1 MNKIDDKIVA
11 GVVRQEEKD
20 RRALAIKSSKIIEQM
35 SEEERLSALAA
46 LLDWRRDDGKIL
58 AFRGR
63 MGPSPSYVSSVPL
76 SWVASHVKFAG
87 VLPVL
92 ASITDSRSKAVNI
105 KKIPRYAADADHIMQ
120 RRPDWTRQMPMSVYL
135 AAWERRKFPPL
146 LVVGYQEWVNDKESK
161 NWRNNQ
167 ATCESVVTRPLGHD
181 MCELTVDE
189 NTTFYALDGQHRL
202 MAILG
207 LQTLIDE
214 KNLPKYD
221 ADKNRKKK
229 GDVVISQIAQAIH
242 RQGGKKLNDNAV
254 LKKLKEIMGEE
265 SVGIEIIPAAVK
277 GEKHEEAKFR
287 LRSVFVDVNENA
299 KKPTTGESILLD
311 ERNGFRV
318 VARRVMVNNRLLHG
332 RVYWKMRNLPKT
344 SNDYTTLATVAD
356 IAESYL
362 GHIEFSDWKNM
373 LIPSNKQSGHVRP
386 MYEVVIRAGE
396 EMLDQYFTALESL
409 PSHARMI
416 NEKDFPPSY
425 FRSKDDHILFR
436 PIAQMALAEAC
447 AIMRWEHGETLN
459 AIVSELTLQ
468 ENSGQLKLQKHE
480 APWCGVIWDP
490 RKEVMLKT
498 VGARALCMRL
508 FLYLLGGDV
517 DENKL
522 QKDFAESRETYGEN
536 PILPDRWR

>member
-1 MNKIDDKIVA
+1 MS
-11 GVVRQEEKD
+11 EK
-20 RRALAIKSSKIIEQM
+20 SEKIIRQM
-35 SEEERLSALAA
+35 SKEERLSTLAT

-92 ASITDSRSKAVNI
+92 ASITDSQSKAVNI
-105 KKIPRYAADADHIMQ
+105 KKISRDSTDADHIMQ

-146 LVVGYQEWVNDKESK
+146 LAVGYQKWVDDIESK
-161 NWRNNQ
+161 NWRNSQ
-167 ATCESVVTRPLGHD
+167 ATRESVVTQPLGHD
-181 MCELTVDE
+181 MCELTVDK

-207 LQTLIDE
+207 LQTLIDQE
-214 KNLPKYD
+214 ELPKYD
-221 ADKNRKKK
+221 ADKNLQKT
-229 GDVVISQIAQAIH
+229 GSVVISQIAQAIH
-242 RQGGKKLNDNAV
+242 RQGGEKLDNDAV
-254 LKKLKEIMGEE
+254 LKRLRKIMGE

-277 GEKHEEAKFR
+277 GEKHEEARFR
-287 LRSVFVDVNENA
+287 LRSIFVDVNENA
-299 KKPTTGESILLD
+299 KKPTKGESILLD

-318 VARRVMVNNRLLHG
+318 VARRVMVNNRLLNG

-344 SNDYTTLATVAD
+344 SDDYTTLATIAD
-356 IAESYL
+356 IAEAYL
-362 GHIEFSDWKNM
+362 GYKEFSEWKNM

-386 MYEVVIRAGE
+386 MYEVIIRAGE

-416 NEKDFPPSY
+416 NEEDFSPSY
-425 FRSKDDHILFR
+425 FRGRDDHILFR

-447 AIMRWEHGETLN
+447 AILRWKHGQSLN
-459 AIVSELTLQ
+459 VIVTELTRQ
-468 ENSGQLKLQKHE
+468 EKNGQLKLQEPE
-480 APWCGVIWDP
+480 APWRGVIWDS
-490 RKEVMLKT
+490 RKRVMLKT
-498 VGARALCMRL
+498 VGARVLCMRL

-517 DENKL
+517 DEQKL
-522 QKDFAESRETYGEN
+522 RKDFAESRETYEDD
-536 PILPDRWR
+536 PALPARWR